1 MSWRETGGPP
11 VAIPE
16 RSGLGSMLI
25 GTMTERALGATVTTQ
40 YETNGFSWEID
51 MPADRVLRDDL
62 GTPEMA
68 LFESR

>member
-1 MSWRETGGPP
+1 
-11 VAIPE
+11 
-16 RSGLGSMLI
+16 
-25 GTMTERALGATVTTQ
+25 MTERALGATVTTQ